1 MARNKGL
8 AATAAALVLIF
19 AYWFYL
25 SSEGLHAYFTGDD
38 GMNLQALHHYW
49 QKPYWQAV
57 LDAFAIATPAYRPV
71 GGLFYR
77 TLYPLFGFDPLPFR
91 VACYII
97 LAWNLLLAYFLL
109 RRLSGSRRA
118 ALFALVL
125 FSFHASMID
134 LYYNTGTVYDLL
146 CFTFYISALAVY
158 VRARRA
164 GAFRWRTAFAV
175 LALYGGALGSKE
187 MAVTFPAALL
197 LYEGLWHFRE
207 SRWIRS
213 RAAGVITAS
222 SLMTGVFLYVKIAL
236 PNAMSGNTLYRP
248 SLSPV
253 AILNAFC
260 HYADLLLY
268 VEGKLFT
275 PVSLLLTVCVLL
287 VFAWSRRSRAMVFG
301 LFFFFV
307 SLIPVSVIPPRS
319 GFVMY
324 LPALGFALYV
334 GVVVKDLCTAVSRIV
349 PVEPVR
355 AAVPVTAFF
364 ILIVTLLPI
373 HVERREH
380 YARGLRHWHRVARD
394 FMAELTSLYPTLP
407 AGARLMLLDD
417 PFDRDDWAPLFFAR
431 TLYNDPGLLV
441 ERQKRLAGPA
451 TTDELILYNHV
462 LDYRDGYLAE
472 RPLPN
477 RISGPA
483 VPLVFVPEK
492 VRPGESYVV
501 HAPALAGKTVDVAV
515 RLQSGS
521 VTQAAIVRNWCT
533 LDASGEAKLVTPA
546 DHISATVEIVGI
558 RQHNGPWR
566 QAKGG
571 LAVVR

>member
-1 MARNKGL
+1 MADNKRL
-8 AATAAALVLIF
+8 AATAAAFALIF

-49 QKPYWQAV
+49 QKPYWQSV
-57 LDAFAIATPAYRPV
+57 LDALAIATPAYRPV

-77 TLYPLFGFDPLPFR
+77 TLYPLFGFNPLPFR
-91 VACYII
+91 VACYVI
-97 LAWNLLLAYFLL
+97 LAGNLLLAYFLL
-109 RRLSGSRRA
+109 QRLSGSRRA

-125 FSFHASMID
+125 FSFHASMMD

-146 CFTFYISALAVY
+146 CFTFYVSALSAY

-164 GAFRWRTAFAV
+164 GAFRWRTVFAL

-207 SRWIRS
+207 PRWIRN
-213 RAAGVITAS
+213 RATGVIAAS
-222 SLMTGVFLYVKIAL
+222 GLMTGAFLYVKIAL
-236 PNAMSGNTLYRP
+236 PNAMSGNALYRP

-275 PVSLLLTVCVLL
+275 PVSLLLTVSVLL
-287 VFAWSRRSRAMVFG
+287 AFAWSRRSRAMAFG
-301 LFFFFV
+301 LLFFFV
-307 SLIPVSVIPPRS
+307 SLIPVSVIPPRP

-324 LPALGFALYV
+324 LPGLGLALYA
-334 GVVVKDLCTAVSRIV
+334 GIVVKDLCAAVSRIV

-355 AAVPVTAFF
+355 AAIPLAAFF
-364 ILIVTLLPI
+364 TLILLLLPI
-373 HVERREH
+373 HLEQRER
-380 YARGLRHWHRVARD
+380 YAPGLRHWHQVTRSFTAD
-394 FMAELTSLYPTLP
+394 LIGLYPTLP

-417 PFDRDDWAPLFFAR
+417 PFDSDDWAPLFFAR
-431 TLYNDPGLLV
+431 TLYNDPALLV
-441 ERQKRLAGPA
+441 ERQKRLSGPA
-451 TTDELILYNHV
+451 TTEELILYDHV
-462 LDYRDGYLAE
+462 LDYRDGHLSE
-472 RPLPN
+472 RPSLN
-477 RISGPA
+477 RISGPT

-492 VRPGESYVV
+492 VRPGDSYIVR
-501 HAPALAGKTVDVAV
+501 APALAGKTVDVAV
-515 RLQSGS
+515 RLQTGS
-521 VTQAAIVRNWCT
+521 ATQAAIVRNWCT
-533 LDASGEAKLVTPA
+533 LDGSGEAKLVTPA
-546 DHISATVEIVGI
+546 DHLSATVQIVGI
-558 RQHNGPWR
+558 RQHNGPWL